1 MLDLI
6 VKFFPWV
13 WVLWTMREKK
23 KNSSSI
29 IRPELQTGENLSLL
43 GVWLYLPV
51 SIMSLC
57 GYLYIRIFTNS
68 FWASAVT
75 GRIPEG
81 SKWPLARAEISKW
94 KKRERK
100 RERDPATRFD
110 WGLSYVW
117 ITAFKNLFRY
127 SNSSLFVDIA
137 VCRFNT
143 NIQTTKW
150 LVSKYMILLFK

>member
-1 MLDLI
+1 MSTLDNA
-6 VKFFPWV
+6 
-13 WVLWTMREKK
+13 REKEEFVF
-23 KNSSSI
+23 NYPTRVTNRGESIVVRSLIISSSFNH
-29 IRPELQTGENLSLL
+29 EF
-43 GVWLYLPV
+43 VWLL
-51 SIMSLC
+51 
-57 GYLYIRIFTNS
+57 IRIFTNS

-81 SKWPLARAEISKW
+81 CKWPLARAEISKW

-100 RERDPATRFD
+100 RERDLATRFD

-150 LVSKYMILLFK
+150 LVSKYRILFFK

>member
-1 MLDLI
+1 MGLHTLDNA
-6 VKFFPWV
+6 
-13 WVLWTMREKK
+13 REKEIRPF
-23 KNSSSI
+23 NFLTRVTNREESI
-29 IRPELQTGENLSLL
+29 IF

-51 SIMSLC
+51 SIMSLW
-57 GYLYIRIFTNS
+57 LLFRIFTNS

-81 SKWPLARAEISKW
+81 CKWPLARAEISKW

-117 ITAFKNLFRY
+117 ITAFKNLFRC